1 MVRSEKDVAEVFTD
15 NQRKRWRILV
25 RSSMVVAAGSQALT
39 PAICTVTETLCMSW
53 PPLDQQQQTN
63 MQHLHSY
70 ATIILRK
77 LSREHMSLCKY
88 QIVRLQAVKLRHD
101 IP

>member
-15 NQRKRWRILV
+15 SQRKCWRV
-25 RSSMVVAAGSQALT
+25 RSSMVVAAGSLT
-39 PAICTVTETLCMSW
+39 PAICTATETLCMSW

-88 QIVRLQAVKLRHD
+88 QNVRLQAVKLRHD